1 VSRFQAY
8 IDTQKRFA
16 KIAPDAGA
24 TAMLSNHSEFDQ
36 GYMKARM
43 ISTMTS
49 REDNPFVIKDGV
61 QRYQTVLIEC
71 AEAEKARLMEGQDVP
86 SKE

>member
-1 VSRFQAY
+1 VPRFQAY

-16 KIAPDAGA
+16 KIAADAGA
-24 TAMLSNHSEFDQ
+24 TVMLSNHSEFDE

-43 ISTMTS
+43 ISTMMPD
-49 REDNPFVIKDGV
+49 EDNPFVIKDGV
-61 QRYQTVLIEC
+61 QRYQTILIEC